1 MRSHVINAGL
11 TSLFFFFLKMLS
23 SELRFKHQTVG
34 ILSRIMENRGIDKVI
49 NKFIGHGQT
58 HQRFLSMGIV
68 DEWNSNTE

>member
-1 MRSHVINAGL
+1 
-11 TSLFFFFLKMLS
+11 MLS

-34 ILSRIMENRGIDKVI
+34 ILSHIMDNRGIAKVI

-68 DEWNSNTE
+68 DDWNSNTE